1 VATGLSM
8 MAGAS
13 DQKAIK
19 TTRKPAILK
28 DANVGNCPSMR
39 NRRTRVSTAF
49 ASTAPSATVRRKTVT
64 STRTLTLY
72 LSAAT
77 RERPVLCA
85 LGGDS
90 RPDAFAGFDQDA
102 GAHQTFDDASGR
114 FRGNLQGIAQPRD
127 GDQGGA
133 AVDDF
138 FENCPD
144 DLSSASGITTV
155 EFHNASSDSWG
166 YR

>member
-1 VATGLSM
+1 M

-13 DQKAIK
+13 DQKAINA
-19 TTRKPAILK
+19 TRKPAILN

-39 NRRTRVSTAF
+39 NRRTRVSTPF
-49 ASTAPSATVRRKTVT
+49 ASAAPSATVRRKTVT

-77 RERPVLCA
+77 RERPVRREDFPTA

-127 GDQGGA
+127 GDEGGA

-144 DLSSASGITTV
+144 DLSPASGITTV
-155 EFHNASSDSWG
+155 
-166 YR
+166 

>member
-1 VATGLSM
+1 
-8 MAGAS
+8 
-13 DQKAIK
+13 
-19 TTRKPAILK
+19 
-28 DANVGNCPSMR
+28 
-39 NRRTRVSTAF
+39 
-49 ASTAPSATVRRKTVT
+49 VT

-77 RERPVLCA
+77 RERPVGGA
-85 LGGDS
+85 LGGDA

-127 GDQGGA
+127 GDEGGA

-144 DLSSASGITTV
+144 DLSSASGITTIS
-155 EFHNASSDSWG
+155 FHNASLDSWG

>member
-1 VATGLSM
+1 MATGLSM

-39 NRRTRVSTAF
+39 NRRTRISTPF
-49 ASTAPSATVRRKTVT
+49 ASAAPSATVRRKTVT

-127 GDQGGA
+127 GDGGGA

-144 DLSSASGITTV
+144 DLSSASGITTI
-155 EFHNASSDSWG
+155 
-166 YR
+166 

>member
-1 VATGLSM
+1 M

-13 DQKAIK
+13 DQKAINA
-19 TTRKPAILK
+19 TRKPAILN

-39 NRRTRVSTAF
+39 NRRTRVSTTF
-49 ASTAPSATVRRKTVT
+49 ASAAPRATVRRKTVT

-77 RERPVLCA
+77 RERPVPRRA
-85 LGGDS
+85 LGGDP
-90 RPDAFAGFDQDA
+90 RPEAFAGFDPGA
-102 GAHQTFDDASGR
+102 GAYQTFDDASGR

-127 GDQGGA
+127 GDEGGA

-144 DLSSASGITTV
+144 DLSPASGITTV
-155 EFHNASSDSWG
+155 
-166 YR
+166 